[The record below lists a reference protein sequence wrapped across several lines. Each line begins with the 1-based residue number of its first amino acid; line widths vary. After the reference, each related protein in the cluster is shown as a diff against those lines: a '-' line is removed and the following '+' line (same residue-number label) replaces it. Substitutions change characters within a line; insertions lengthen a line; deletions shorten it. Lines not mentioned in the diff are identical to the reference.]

1 VKLFHMPYM
10 LLSASHHRHDCHI
23 FLQLGKGK
31 RLDDQINH
39 TQKINSN
46 KTCLCA
52 CQKKKKKMP
61 TLPFFKRGIMHPIS
75 PKRQKE
81 RN

>member
-1 VKLFHMPYM
+1 MKLFHMPYM

-31 RLDDQINH
+31 RNDDQINH
-39 TQKINSN
+39 RQKINSN

-52 CQKKKKKMP
+52 CQKKKKMP
-61 TLPFFKRGIMHPIS
+61 TLPFSRGESCMQLVL
-75 PKRQKE
+75 KRQKE